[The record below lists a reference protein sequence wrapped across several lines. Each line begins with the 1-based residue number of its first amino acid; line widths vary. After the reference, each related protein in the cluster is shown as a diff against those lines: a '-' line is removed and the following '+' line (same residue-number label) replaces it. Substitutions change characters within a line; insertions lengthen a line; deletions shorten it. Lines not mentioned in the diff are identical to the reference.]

1 MADLTKRRRWDV
13 ELEGRSHVVDVE
25 YAMLTGF
32 MTVLVDG
39 SRLARGWR
47 EWQTVVGGAIVA
59 GVLDGHRIEARIT
72 QRFGGQ
78 EYWFAL
84 MVDGQVQPGSDDLP
98 APRAVRQASLKA
110 LLGLM
115 ALVAVVTF
123 VWTLLRN

>member
-78 EYWFAL
+78 EYRFAL